1 MPLTFK
7 ERKKILQN
15 INTLDLTPVKLFAD
29 EMDNEKLVTI
39 IVPKFKNELAR
50 KFIVPKLKSADFRI
64 KLEKFGSAVWCNMD
78 GNKKVHQIIKTVS
91 DEFGDE
97 IQPVVERVSKFI
109 FQLYEQKLISF
120 NELNR

>member
-1 MPLTFK
+1 MPLSFK

-15 INTLDLTPVKLFAD
+15 VNTLDLIPIKLQTEEVD
-29 EMDNEKLVTI
+29 SENIVTI
-39 IVPKFKNELAR
+39 IYPKFKNELAK

-64 KLEKFGSAVWCNMD
+64 KLEKFGSAVWINMD
-78 GNKKVHQIIKTVS
+78 GRKKVHEIIKIVS

-97 IQPVVERVSKFI
+97 LIQAEERVIKFI

-120 NELNR
+120 NEINR